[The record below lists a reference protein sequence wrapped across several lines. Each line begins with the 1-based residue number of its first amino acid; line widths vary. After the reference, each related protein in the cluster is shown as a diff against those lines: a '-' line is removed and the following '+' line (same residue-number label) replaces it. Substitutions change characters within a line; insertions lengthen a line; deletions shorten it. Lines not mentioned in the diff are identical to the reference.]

1 MTLSQTKP
9 ATPTISS
16 QTREP
21 TNSQTLLS
29 SKFAMK
35 LILSLLLATV
45 VNAGTYTETIELG
58 NAKNFVVLAKTGI
71 ATVPDSTIVGSM
83 GVSPIA
89 TTAMTGFGLKMDPAG
104 MHATASQI
112 TGNAY
117 GADMAMPTPAVLTQS
132 VLDMQTAYT
141 NASLR
146 TTDNPRRVNVNG
158 GNIGGLTL
166 TPGVYTFTTGVN
178 INSDIILRGESDDV
192 FIIQTTGVLTLAT
205 STKVFLDGGV
215 QAKNVFWVV
224 AGNVSLGAS
233 SYMQGVIL
241 CKTNVVMVTASALTG
256 RILAQTEVALQKAQ
270 VTEAKVDVE
279 AFYSAGIDLGAAC
292 GYAVLSKSGISTVP
306 TSTVIGNIGV
316 SPIATTAITGFS
328 LSQAAL
334 PTQFALSSQV
344 DGEAHGADMGAP
356 VSEQLTLAVL
366 AMQAAYT
373 DAASRLNDD
382 ETRKNVGGGD
392 IGGLTLTP
400 GVYTFTTA
408 ILITDDIILEGGA
421 DDVFI
426 FQCTAVLSQS
436 VNTKVIL
443 SGGVQAKNVIWQNA
457 GNVKIQPGAFLQ
469 GIILC
474 KTDVAIETGASVN
487 GAIMAQTAVA
497 LQKATV
503 TSGAGMCDGPV
514 SLIPALELE
523 NVPVV
528 PVVVPVPAPPT
539 PEVKPVVKTVDVKT
553 AANYAVLSEES
564 ISTKSTSTVT
574 GNMGISPATSLSI
587 TNFGLV
593 MNSNGEFSISS
604 QVSGKVFAADYD
616 DDIPQELIDAINDF
630 REAFIDAV
638 SRLNSNDMNINVG
651 GGEIGNMT
659 LEPGVYTFTI
669 SPLGITIN
677 GDLTLNGGPNDVFI
691 IRTNGPLVLAPDT
704 EVILI
709 GGVKPENVFWV
720 VADDVTVGTDAELQ
734 GVVMAEK
741 SVTFEGG
748 STLEGRILAKGAV
761 ELDNAVIGTEEAF
774 CA

>member
-1 MTLSQTKP
+1 
-9 ATPTISS
+9 
-16 QTREP
+16 
-21 TNSQTLLS
+21 
-29 SKFAMK
+29 MK
-35 LILSLLLATV
+35 LILSLLLATA

-58 NAKNFVVLAKTGI
+58 NAKNFVVLAKSGI
-71 ATVPDSTIVGSM
+71 ATVPDSTIVGDM

-89 TTAMTGFGLKMDPAG
+89 TAAMTGFDMKMDPAG
-104 MHATASQI
+104 MHATASQVQ
-112 TGNAY
+112 GNAY

-146 TTDNPRRVNVNG
+146 TTKNPRRVNMKG
-158 GNIGGLTL
+158 GNIGGETL
-166 TPGVYTFTTGVN
+166 TPGVYTFTTAIN
-178 INSDIILRGESDDV
+178 IMSDIILRGESDDV
-192 FIIQTTGVLTLAT
+192 FIIQTTGVLTLHT

-224 AGNVSLGAS
+224 AGNVAIGAS

-279 AFYSAGIDLGAAC
+279 AFYSAGIDMGAAC

-306 TSTVIGNIGV
+306 DSTVVGNIGV
-316 SPIATTAITGFS
+316 SPITAAAMTGFAMD
-328 LSQAAL
+328 LDVGG
-334 PTQFALSSQV
+334 QFALSSQV
-344 DGEAHGADMGAP
+344 EGEAHGASYGAP
-356 VSEQLTLAVL
+356 VSVQLTLAVL

-408 ILITDDIILEGGA
+408 ILITKDIILEGGP

-497 LQKATV
+497 LQKASV
-503 TSGAGMCDGPV
+503 TAGDGMCAGPV
-514 SLIPALELE
+514 SLIPEITAPLELE

-528 PVVVPVPAPPT
+528 PVVVPVPAVPA
-539 PEVKPVVKTVDVKT
+539 PEVPGPVKTVNVKT

-564 ISTKSTSTVT
+564 ITTSATSTIT
-574 GNMGISPATSLSI
+574 GNIGVSPATSISI
-587 TNFGLV
+587 TNFGLILDAL
-593 MNSNGEFSISS
+593 GEFALSS
-604 QVSGKVFAADYD
+604 QVTGKVFAADYANR
-616 DDIPQELIDAINDF
+616 IPQELIDAINDF
-630 REAFIDAV
+630 KAAFIDAM
-638 SRLNSNDMNINVG
+638 SRPNSIDVKINVG

-669 SPLGITIN
+669 APIGITIN
-677 GDLTLNGGPNDVFI
+677 ADLTLNGGPDDVFI
-691 IRTNGPLVLAPDT
+691 IRTNGPLIMAPDT

-734 GVVMAEK
+734 GVVLADK
-741 SVTFEGG
+741 NVLFEGG
-748 STLEGRILAKGAV
+748 STLEGRILARGTV
-761 ELDNAVIGTEEAF
+761 DLQMAVIGTEEAF
-774 CA
+774 CS

>member
-1 MTLSQTKP
+1 
-9 ATPTISS
+9 
-16 QTREP
+16 
-21 TNSQTLLS
+21 
-29 SKFAMK
+29 MK
-35 LILSLLLATV
+35 LYLSLLLATA

-58 NAKNFVVLAKTGI
+58 NAKNFAVLAKSGI
-71 ATVPDSTIVGSM
+71 ATVPDSTIVGDI

-89 TTAMTGFGLKMDPAG
+89 TTAMTGFGLELDPAA
-104 MHATASQI
+104 MHATASQV
-112 TGNAY
+112 TGNMY

-146 TTDNPRRVNVNG
+146 TTDNPRRVNLNG
-158 GNIGGLTL
+158 GNIGGETL
-166 TPGVYTFTTGVN
+166 TPGVYTFTTAIN
-178 INSDIILRGESDDV
+178 IMSDIILRGEIDDV
-192 FIIQTTGVLTLAT
+192 FIIQTTGVLTLHT

-224 AGNVSLGAS
+224 AGNVAIGAS

-241 CKTNVVMVTASALTG
+241 CKTNVVMVTASALNG

-270 VTEAKVDVE
+270 VTEAKVDVT
-279 AFYSAGIDLGAAC
+279 AYYSEGIDMGAAC

-306 TSTVIGNIGV
+306 TSHVVGNIGV
-316 SPIATTAITGFS
+316 SPIALTAITGFS
-328 LSQAAL
+328 LAL
-334 PTQFALSSQV
+334 DVGAQFALSSQV
-344 DGEAHGADMGAP
+344 DGEAHGADMVAP
-356 VSEQLTLAVL
+356 ASVQLTLAVL

-408 ILITDDIILEGGA
+408 ILITKDIILEGGA

-443 SGGVQAKNVIWQNA
+443 KGGVQAKNVIWQNA

-474 KTDVAIETGASVN
+474 KTDVAIETGAHVR
-487 GAIMAQTAVA
+487 GAIYAQTAVA

-503 TSGAGMCDGPV
+503 ESGAGMCAPPP
-514 SLIPALELE
+514 SPILEIAAPLPLE

-528 PVVVPVPAPPT
+528 PVAVPVPAVPAPEVT
-539 PEVKPVVKTVDVKT
+539 PEVKTLDLNT

-574 GNMGISPATSLSI
+574 GNVGVSPATSI
-587 TNFGLV
+587 TINNFGLILD
-593 MNSNGEFSISS
+593 STGEFSKSS
-604 QVSGKVFAADYD
+604 QVSGKVFAADYEGRV
-616 DDIPQELIDAINDF
+616 PQELIDAINDF
-630 REAFIDAV
+630 KDAFIDAM
-638 SRLNSNDMNINVG
+638 SRTNYDDVNINVG
-651 GGEIGNMT
+651 GGEIGGMT

-669 SPLGITIN
+669 SPIGITIN
-677 GDLTLNGGPNDVFI
+677 GDLTLNGGPDDVFI
-691 IRTNGPLVLAPDT
+691 IRTNGPLTLGPDT
-704 EVILI
+704 EVILT
-709 GGVKPENVFWV
+709 GGLKPENVFWV
-720 VADDVTVGTDAELQ
+720 VADDVNVGTDAELQ
-734 GVVMAEK
+734 GVVLADK
-741 SVTFEGG
+741 NVNFENG
-748 STLEGRILAKGAV
+748 STLEGRVLAKGTV
-761 ELDNAVIGTEEAF
+761 GLDNAVIGTEEAF
-774 CA
+774 CE